1 MVQRTEQTPGHAGPG
16 PACGASIGPAL
27 TNANCPI
34 DTALGKL
41 SIAATTVDIIT
52 IWILVFISSP
62 RIPDLG
68 QAFLSYRSFLTSVN
82 LFPNI
87 HTDKEPRLRPDRPF
101 GSLIPNLKK
110 PTPESGEGTPR
121 ASAVSTTL
129 GRDWDRRPGR
139 MIECFDLIP
148 IFRLYYC

>member
-16 PACGASIGPAL
+16 PACGASIGPSL

-62 RIPDLG
+62 RIPDLE
-68 QAFLSYRSFLTSVN
+68 QACFEL
-82 LFPNI
+82 P
-87 HTDKEPRLRPDRPF
+87 K
-101 GSLIPNLKK
+101 SLDICK
-110 PTPESGEGTPR
+110 PIS
-121 ASAVSTTL
+121 
-129 GRDWDRRPGR
+129 
-139 MIECFDLIP
+139 
-148 IFRLYYC
+148 